1 MPGSPKAQRHKAG
14 AGPVPVSK
22 HGPLPPGMSQGA
34 TVTQAG
40 RTPHSGDPPTL
51 ARFVHVLNNGLF

>member
-1 MPGSPKAQRHKAG
+1 MP
-14 AGPVPVSK
+14 VNK
-22 HGPLPPGMSQGA
+22 HGPATSVISQGA

-51 ARFVHVLNNGLF
+51 AR